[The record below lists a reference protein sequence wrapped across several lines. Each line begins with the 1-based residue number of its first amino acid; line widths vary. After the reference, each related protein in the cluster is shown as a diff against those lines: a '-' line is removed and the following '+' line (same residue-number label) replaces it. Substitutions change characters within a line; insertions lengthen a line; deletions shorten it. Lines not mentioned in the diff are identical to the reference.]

1 MLCSSITSTYQTT
14 KFCHAY
20 FSFTRQIGTSK
31 SRSAQRRWPSTV
43 MSSDCST
50 RFARSESQRSVIR
63 LEQLLALRL
72 QVLRR
77 QQVPHHHHHRPN
89 PSLQEPLVSYDRIS
103 RSLFW

>member
-1 MLCSSITSTYQTT
+1 MLCSSITSSYQTT

-20 FSFTRQIGTSK
+20 FSFTAQIGTSK
-31 SRSAQRRWPSTV
+31 FRSAQRRWPSTG
-43 MSSDCST
+43 MSSECST

-77 QQVPHHHHHRPN
+77 RQVPHHHHHHRRHHH
-89 PSLQEPLVSYDRIS
+89 PSLQEPLV
-103 RSLFW
+103 

>member
-20 FSFTRQIGTSK
+20 TSFTVQIGTSK

-43 MSSDCST
+43 TSSDCST

-77 QQVPHHHHHRPN
+77 RQVPHHHHHHHHHHHRPN
-89 PSLQEPLVSYDRIS
+89 RSLREPLVSYD
-103 RSLFW
+103 

>member
-50 RFARSESQRSVIR
+50 RLARSESQTSVIR
-63 LEQLLALRL
+63 LEQLLASRL

-77 QQVPHHHHHRPN
+77 RQVPPHHHPHTP
-89 PSLQEPLVSYDRIS
+89 PSLQEP
-103 RSLFW
+103 SLPHGQLCRTLFC